1 MVYDSYKLNFS
12 FGRLADMQLKH
23 VEYFVETSKYKS
35 FNEAAK
41 NLFISQPSL
50 SAAIATLEKELG
62 FKLFNR
68 TKHGIE
74 LSTAGSLILPEAKQM
89 LTIQRHWLTL
99 SQKLSLFNEPL
110 KICAQELLCST
121 ILIDIAI
128 KLSDIYPNLE
138 ISLEPAE
145 VISIGDYLEGNVI
158 FLDFFDINQ
167 FEALKHKVKDVNWT
181 IVPVSTLQT
190 FLYLNAKHP
199 LVKQT
204 AIRLTELSQLDLV
217 TYASVANT
225 AVTLPYPE
233 LVNNFHSMINLPS
246 REGQFNYIRSHPQ
259 SCGLFSSLCMYYPY
273 VQNGSIIP
281 RTIGDHPTP
290 IFLAAIYPKDPD
302 LASFYE
308 TIVDEICKTTHDF
321 IQENNILV

>member
-1 MVYDSYKLNFS
+1 
-12 FGRLADMQLKH
+12 MQLKH

-158 FLDFFDINQ
+158 F
-167 FEALKHKVKDVNWT
+167 W
-181 IVPVSTLQT
+181 
-190 FLYLNAKHP
+190 
-199 LVKQT
+199 
-204 AIRLTELSQLDLV
+204 
-217 TYASVANT
+217 
-225 AVTLPYPE
+225 
-233 LVNNFHSMINLPS
+233 
-246 REGQFNYIRSHPQ
+246 
-259 SCGLFSSLCMYYPY
+259 
-273 VQNGSIIP
+273 
-281 RTIGDHPTP
+281 
-290 IFLAAIYPKDPD
+290 IFLISTNLKR
-302 LASFYE
+302 SS
-308 TIVDEICKTTHDF
+308 TKSKM
-321 IQENNILV
+321 